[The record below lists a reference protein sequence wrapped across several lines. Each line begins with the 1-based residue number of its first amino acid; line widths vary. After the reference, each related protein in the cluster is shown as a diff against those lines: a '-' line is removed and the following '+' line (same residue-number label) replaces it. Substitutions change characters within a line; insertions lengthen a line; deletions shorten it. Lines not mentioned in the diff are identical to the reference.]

1 MKMTPSAFH
10 LNFLGFY
17 LVKYQ
22 KKEQFLNP
30 QNKKISK
37 LTLLFEFDEDLK

>member
-1 MKMTPSAFH
+1 MTLGVLN
-10 LNFLGFY
+10 LNFLSFY